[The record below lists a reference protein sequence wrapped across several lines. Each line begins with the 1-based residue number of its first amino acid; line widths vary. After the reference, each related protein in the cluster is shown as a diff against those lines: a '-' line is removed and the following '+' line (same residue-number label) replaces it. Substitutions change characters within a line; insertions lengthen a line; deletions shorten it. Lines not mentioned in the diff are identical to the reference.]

1 MPSRADGTTMRLE
14 QEEAMSQATIH
25 AGHAKLLGEL
35 DAANLVY
42 TVISHRPTYTA
53 ADEAKALGVPASAV
67 AKTIVLT
74 TPDGF
79 VRAVLPASER
89 LDLHKVREL
98 LASREVELA
107 TEQQLAGAY
116 PEFDLGAVPPL
127 GGGIDAVLLDTRLGA
142 SESVLV
148 EAGVHDAS
156 IRVKTDDLVAHTK
169 ARIADLCSD

>member
-1 MPSRADGTTMRLE
+1 
-14 QEEAMSQATIH
+14 MSQTTIH

-35 DAANLVY
+35 DAASIAY
-42 TVISHRPTYTA
+42 TVIPHRPTFTA
-53 ADEAKALGVPASAV
+53 ADEAQALGVPANAV
-67 AKTIVLT
+67 GKTVVLT
-74 TPDGF
+74 TPDGL
-79 VRAVLPASER
+79 VRAVVPASER
-89 LDLHKVREL
+89 LDLRKVREL

-127 GGGIDAVLLDTRLGA
+127 GGGQDPVLLDTRLEA

-148 EAGVHDAS
+148 EAGAHDAS
-156 IRVKTDDLVAHTK
+156 VRLKTDDLVTHTG

>member
-1 MPSRADGTTMRLE
+1 
-14 QEEAMSQATIH
+14 MSQATVH
-25 AGHAKLLGEL
+25 AGHAKLLAEL
-35 DAANLVY
+35 DAANIVY
-42 TVISHRPTYTA
+42 AVIPHRPTFTA
-53 ADEAKALGVPASAV
+53 ADEAKALGVSANAV
-67 AKTIVLT
+67 AKTVVLT
-74 TPDGF
+74 TPEGF

-89 LDLHKVREL
+89 LDLRKVREL

-127 GGGIDAVLLDTRLGA
+127 GGGIDAVLLDRQLGT

-156 IRVKTDDLVAHTK
+156 IRMKTDDLVAHTK
-169 ARIADLCSD
+169 ARVADLCSD

>member
-1 MPSRADGTTMRLE
+1 
-14 QEEAMSQATIH
+14 MSQGTVH

-35 DAANLVY
+35 DAANILY
-42 TVISHRPTYTA
+42 AVIPHRPTFTA
-53 ADEAKALGVPASAV
+53 ADEAKALGVSASAV
-67 AKTIVLT
+67 AKTVVLT
-74 TPDGF
+74 TPEGF

-89 LDLHKVREL
+89 LDLRKVREL

-116 PEFDLGAVPPL
+116 ADFDLGAVPPF
-127 GGGIDAVLLDTRLGA
+127 GGGIDAVLLDTRLGR
-142 SESVLV
+142 SESMLV
-148 EAGVHDAS
+148 EAGVHDVS